1 MAGIRIVTDSTA
13 DLPSGLVQEFNIT
26 VVPLI
31 VRFGSEVLHE
41 GTEITNAQFYH
52 RLTVDPDHPSTS
64 QPSPGEFIT
73 AYQSISES
81 ADDII
86 SIHIT
91 SELSGTYDSATRAG
105 ASDEVT
111 VPVHVVDSRSSSIAL
126 GSLVVLAAKRARD
139 GVAVPEILAE
149 LNGWI
154 ARSRTCFL
162 LDTLEYL
169 RRGGRIGA
177 GRAFLGSLLR
187 VKPVFHIVNGVVE
200 PLDRARSPRKAADR
214 ILRYLHEEAGDGRLA
229 YVGILRATDRELA
242 DLLQTRIEAEF
253 EVGRWFHTQIG
264 AVLGTHLGPG
274 AVGIAFPA
282 RGT

>member
-13 DLPSGLVQEFNIT
+13 DLPADIVQEFDIT

-31 VRFGSEVLHE
+31 VRFGAEALHE
-41 GTEITNAQFYH
+41 GTEITNAEFYH

-64 QPSPGEFIT
+64 QPSPGEFIA
-73 AYQSISES
+73 AYQSIADD

-91 SELSGTYDSATRAG
+91 SELSGTCDSATSAG

-111 VPVHVVDSRSSSIAL
+111 VPVHVVDSRSASIAL
-126 GSLVVLAAKRARD
+126 GSLAVLAAERARD

-149 LNGWI
+149 LDGWI

-200 PLDRARSPRKAADR
+200 PLDRARSPRKAIDR
-214 ILRYLHEEAGDGRLA
+214 IVRYLHEEAGDAPLA
-229 YVGILRATDRELA
+229 HVGILRSTNPEIADRLRA
-242 DLLQTRIEAEF
+242 RIESEF
-253 EVGRWFHTQIG
+253 EVERWFFAEIG
-264 AVLGTHLGPG
+264 AVLGAHLGPN
-274 AVGIAFPA
+274 AVGVAFPA
-282 RGT
+282 RET